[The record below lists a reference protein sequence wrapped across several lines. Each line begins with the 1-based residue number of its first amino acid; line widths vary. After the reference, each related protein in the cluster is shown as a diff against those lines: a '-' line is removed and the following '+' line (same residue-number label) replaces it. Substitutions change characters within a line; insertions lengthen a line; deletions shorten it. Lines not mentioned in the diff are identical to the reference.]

1 MRQTARSS
9 QHSIQQIAVT
19 SFVLLTAA
27 SFLVG
32 GLQGI
37 ATPFMQAT
45 LTCQQAGA
53 APLRCRLTRTS
64 LLSRQM
70 TEFDGPVRAEIEVE
84 LSTYDGS
91 KAYRVVL
98 LQADQ
103 RVPLLPAFYPD
114 RTLLSQAEQINAF
127 IDASA
132 SGEPASLQVQ
142 QRGPWYS
149 LLLGSLFAYGG
160 GSVLWGYACGKAKL
174 G

>member
-1 MRQTARSS
+1 M
-9 QHSIQQIAVT
+9 AVT

-27 SFLVG
+27 SFLLG

-45 LTCQQAGA
+45 LDCERTGA

-64 LLSRQM
+64 LRSRQI
-70 TEFDGPVRAEIEVE
+70 TEFVGPVRAEVEVE
-84 LSTYDGS
+84 ISPYDS
-91 KAYRVVL
+91 SRAYRVVL

-103 RVPLLPAFYPD
+103 RIPLLPAFYPD
-114 RTLLSQAEQINAF
+114 RSLLSQAEQINAF
-127 IDASA
+127 AEADAGGA
-132 SGEPASLQVQ
+132 AASLQVQ

-160 GSVLWGYACGKAKL
+160 GGVLWGYACGKAKL